1 VSYKKEK
8 MSKKSRIQM
17 LQSFA
22 EQEPGNAFNWYG
34 LALEYLEEE
43 PLEALKYFEKLLL
56 EFPNYLPS
64 YYPAANLFAQLGFL
78 DKACT
83 AFEAGIKIAQSQNES
98 KTLNELKNSYLNF
111 KFEND
116 LD

>member
-1 VSYKKEK
+1 
-8 MSKKSRIQM
+8 M

-22 EQEPGNAFNWYG
+22 EQEPDNAFNWYG
-34 LALEYLEEE
+34 LALEHLEEE
-43 PLEALKYFEKLLL
+43 PLEALKYFEKLLV

-64 YYPAANLFAQLGFL
+64 YYHAANLFAQLGFL
-78 DKACT
+78 DKAGF
-83 AFEAGIKIAQSQNES
+83 AFETGIALAQSKNES

>member
-1 VSYKKEK
+1 
-8 MSKKSRIQM
+8 M

-22 EQEPGNAFNWYG
+22 EQEPDNPFNWYG
-34 LALEYLEEE
+34 LALEHLDDE
-43 PLEALKYFEKLLL
+43 PGEALKYFEKLLA

-64 YYPAANLFAQLGFL
+64 YYHAAHLFAQMGYLQQARL
-78 DKACT
+78 
-83 AFEAGIKIAQSQNES
+83 AFEKGIELAQSRNELKS
-98 KTLNELKNSYLNF
+98 LSELKNSYLNF

>member
-1 VSYKKEK
+1 
-8 MSKKSRIQM
+8 M

-22 EQEPGNAFNWYG
+22 EQEPDNAFNWYG
-34 LALEYLEEE
+34 LALEYIDDQPE
-43 PLEALKYFEKLLL
+43 EALKYFEKLLV

-64 YYPAANLFAQLGFL
+64 YYPAANLFAQLGL
-78 DKACT
+78 LEKARS
-83 AFEAGIKIAQSQNES
+83 AFEAGIALALSKNES
-98 KTLNELKNSYLNF
+98 KILSELKNSYLDF